1 MVSGRDVG
9 AGIGCL
15 SAGIIHLI
23 LGALGLIIH
32 AWTVIIA
39 YSVKGFLAAVIT
51 LAFPVLSE
59 IYWGYNIW
67 NTSGVF
73 LNLYTIALL
82 TYVGLWIL
90 MWVLMF
96 VFGKLSE

>member
-23 LGALGLIIH
+23 LGAFGLIIH

-39 YSVKGFLAAVIT
+39 YSVKGFFVAVIT

-67 NTSGVF
+67 DTSGVF